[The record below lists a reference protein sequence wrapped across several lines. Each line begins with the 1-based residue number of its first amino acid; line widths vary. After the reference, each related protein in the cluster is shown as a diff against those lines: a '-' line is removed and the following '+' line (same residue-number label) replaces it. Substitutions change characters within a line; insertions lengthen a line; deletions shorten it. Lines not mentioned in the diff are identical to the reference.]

1 MDQNLVEKLGHAR
14 AGFEKLVAEIR
25 PELHRYCARMTGS
38 VIDGEDIVQDVL
50 AKAFICCRKRQTFPT
65 SGCRRD

>member
-1 MDQNLVEKLGHAR
+1 MDRSLVEKLGQAR

-38 VIDGEDIVQDVL
+38 VIDGEDIVQDTL
-50 AKAFICCRKRQTFPT
+50 ARRFICCRKRQIFPT
-65 SGCRRD
+65 